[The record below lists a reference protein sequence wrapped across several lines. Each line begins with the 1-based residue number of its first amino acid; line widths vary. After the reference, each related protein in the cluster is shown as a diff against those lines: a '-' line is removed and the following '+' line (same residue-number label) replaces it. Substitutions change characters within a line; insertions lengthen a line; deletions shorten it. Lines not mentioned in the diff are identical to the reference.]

1 MNVLLILITV
11 ILMLPVLTLL
21 AVLHVLVTLDMKE
34 MASHVQVCS
43 LSDIYTRLLIKIK
56 RNDEH
61 NINKISIKFFRHR

>member
-1 MNVLLILITV
+1 
-11 ILMLPVLTLL
+11 MLPVLTLL
-21 AVLHVLVTLDMKE
+21 AVLHVHVTLDMKE

-43 LSDIYTRLLIKIK
+43 LSDIYIYIYIYKIVDKIK